1 VNERPAET
9 APLPSMPFTV
19 SKPESAASLTSKNT
33 FSADKDTTKQTE
45 SRPPPQATLPSQHAP
60 LLHRNDISIP
70 PPPPEVTTR
79 SSSLNQFVKPQQ
91 PTVNVMSQPN
101 ASVIKREAPI
111 DTESERVKIA
121 SSNTS
126 TVPTVAPHLTSS
138 IPALVTPHFPLT
150 SDSSSQPYP
159 SQQYSYPP
167 PPQQYQHPHHPHHP
181 PAEDSTALSQPPP
194 QSYHPYPPPF
204 GPPYHPHPSPYHHD
218 YPPSDPSYPYAPPP
232 FPYHHPRGPSPQS
245 SYYSYPYSAGY
256 PPHYSPYNYLP
267 PPSGYHHH
275 HPHPYFPPSV
285 PFEHSQF
292 PPSYYPP
299 SATSGVNGEL
309 LQNKPVIFELI
320 QELNAAQ
327 VRISSYFY
335 FFVLPRFSFLF
346 L

>member
-1 VNERPAET
+1 
-9 APLPSMPFTV
+9 MPFTV
-19 SKPESAASLTSKNT
+19 AFSKPESAASLTSKNT
-33 FSADKDTTKQTE
+33 FSAHKDTTKQSE

-70 PPPPEVTTR
+70 PPPEVTTR
-79 SSSLNQFVKPQQ
+79 SSSLNQLVKPQQ
-91 PTVNVMSQPN
+91 PSVNVTSQPN
-101 ASVIKREAPI
+101 AVIKREVPI
-111 DTESERVKIA
+111 ETESERVKIA

-138 IPALVTPHFPLT
+138 VPAPATQAHFPLT
-150 SDSSSQPYP
+150 SDSSSQPYT

-181 PAEDSTALSQPPP
+181 PADGSTPLSQPPP
-194 QSYHPYPPPF
+194 PSYHPYPPPF
-204 GPPYHPHPSPYHHD
+204 GTPYHPHPPPYHHG
-218 YPPSDPSYPYAPPP
+218 YPTSDPSYPYAPPP
-232 FPYHHPRGPSPQS
+232 LPYHPPPQS

-256 PPHYSPYNYLP
+256 PPHYSPYNYP
-267 PPSGYHHH
+267 PPPPDYHHP
-275 HPHPYFPPSV
+275 HPHPYFPPSI

-327 VRISSYFY
+327 VRISSYFCL
-335 FFVLPRFSFLF
+335 FVLPRLSFLF